1 MTTQMSNTEVKPN
14 QNKKPNQKPAQRP
27 AQRSEQRPAQRQATR
42 PEQKPVQ
49 KTAQNPAQKPVQKKR
64 TTKQSRLARDKK
76 NMKILNKIRHA
87 IRGSAG
93 FMFALFINVLI
104 VYALIKMFT
113 YSFHFGYGLFGKV
126 AKSPASKQ
134 YVVVNIPPDST
145 ALQIGEALEKADII
159 EDKYI
164 FFAKI
169 KIKKLGG
176 KLTSGEF
183 HLSASMNYDE
193 IIDVLCPPDEDEE
206 GGGSSATGQKRN
218 SGEVTDTGTIDPADL
233 TTEATTEE
241 GEDAEGEGGEEGEG
255 ESGEGDAGE
264 AGEAGDGETW

>member
-14 QNKKPNQKPAQRP
+14 QNKKPNQKPAQR
-27 AQRSEQRPAQRQATR
+27 SEQRPAQRQATR

-49 KTAQNPAQKPVQKKR
+49 KSVQKTVQKSAQNPAQNSAQKPVQKKR
-64 TTKQSRLARDKK
+64 TTKQSRLAQDKK

-104 VYALIKMFT
+104 VYALIKIFT
-113 YSFHFGYGLFGKV
+113 YSFH
-126 AKSPASKQ
+126 
-134 YVVVNIPPDST
+134 VVVNIPPDST

-264 AGEAGDGETW
+264 AGDGETW